1 MKQLD
6 LFYDKLPRYIIT
18 KQKGSNKL
26 WVIWDDWELKE
37 TNYVFISGQKAIK
50 TNAKKRDKFYRSPNR

>member
-1 MKQLD
+1 MRQLD

-18 KQKGSNKL
+18 KQKGNNKL

-37 TNYVFISGQKAIK
+37 TNYVFITSEKARQCLN
-50 TNAKKRDKFYRSPNR
+50 TNLTQEYKYA

>member
-1 MKQLD
+1 MRQLD

-18 KQKGSNKL
+18 KQKGNDKL

-37 TNYVFISGQKAIK
+37 TNYIFTTSEKARQCLNTNLTQK
-50 TNAKKRDKFYRSPNR
+50 YRYA

>member
-1 MKQLD
+1 MRQLD

-18 KQKGSNKL
+18 KQKGNNKL

-37 TNYVFISGQKAIK
+37 TNYVFISCQKAK
-50 TNAKKRDKFYRSPNR
+50 QCLAQNLTQEYRYV

>member
-1 MKQLD
+1 MRQLD

-26 WVIWDDWELKE
+26 WVIWDDWKLKE
-37 TNYVFISGQKAIK
+37 TNYVFISGQKAK
-50 TNAKKRDKFYRSPNR
+50 QCLDQNLTQEYKYV

>member
-18 KQKGSNKL
+18 KQKGNDKL

-37 TNYVFISGQKAIK
+37 TNYIFTTDEKAK
-50 TNAKKRDKFYRSPNR
+50 QSLNTNLTQEYRYA

>member
-1 MKQLD
+1 MRQLD

-18 KQKGSNKL
+18 KQKSNNKL

-37 TNYVFISGQKAIK
+37 TNYVFITGEK
-50 TNAKKRDKFYRSPNR
+50 TKQCLDTNLSQEYKYA